1 MKNSEIEWKG
11 FLRKDGSMGI
21 RNIILV
27 VFTVE
32 CAQHVAQ
39 RIIAGEKDCHLIGF
53 PGCKDNEYATRL
65 LISLS
70 QHPNVGAALFVG
82 LGCEY
87 TQPDRLCEMVK
98 KSGRPSY
105 WFLIQEEGGTE
116 KSIRKGKEIVEKMRK
131 EINKTTSK
139 ISMGFED
146 LVIGCACG
154 GSDAT
159 SGLAGNPL
167 AGIFIDRLVDSGG
180 RAVFEEI
187 VELVGLLPLLQDRA
201 ATADTREELTALYH
215 KMELYCK
222 NVRHYSIAPGNYAGG
237 LSTIE
242 EKSLGALAKSGSRPI
257 KGVIKVSEKPPEPG
271 LWLMDTVPDDY
282 YMQFGYTDPND
293 SEGLMNLLSSGA
305 QIILFVTGRGSVIGC
320 PISPVI
326 KITGNSY
333 TFQIMEGDMDINA
346 GKILSG
352 ESNFKEVVE
361 ELQNF
366 VVRVCKGE
374 KTKSEILGH
383 REFYIPYKYQA
394 LNRQNGQCLVLGTIG
409 EVT

>member
-1 MKNSEIEWKG
+1 MKRHETEWKG
-11 FLRKDGSMGI
+11 FLRMDGSKGI
-21 RNIILV
+21 RNLILV
-27 VFTVE
+27 VYTVD
-32 CAQHVAQ
+32 CAKHVAE
-39 RIIAGEKDCHLIGF
+39 RISEGETDIHLIGF

-87 TQPDRLCEMVK
+87 TQPDRLCEIVK
-98 KSGRPSY
+98 KSGRSSY

-116 KSIRKGKEIVEKMRK
+116 KSIRIGKEIVEKMRN

-139 ISMGFED
+139 VSMGFED

-187 VELVGLLPLLQDRA
+187 VELVGLLPLLEDRS
-201 ATADTREELTALYH
+201 ATAGAKKELTAAYN
-215 KMELYCK
+215 KMGLYCK
-222 NVRHYSIAPGNYAGG
+222 GVCHYSITPGNYAGG

-242 EKSLGALAKSGSRPI
+242 EKSLGAFAKSGSRPI

-293 SEGLMNLLSSGA
+293 SEGLMNLLSSGT

-333 TFQIMEGDMDINA
+333 TFQKMEEDMDINA
-346 GKILSG
+346 GKILTG
-352 ESNFKEVVE
+352 ESNFKEVVD
-361 ELQNF
+361 ELQNL

-374 KTKSEILGH
+374 KTKSEVLGH
-383 REFYIPYKYQA
+383 REFYIPYKYQTQ
-394 LNRQNGQCLVLGTIG
+394 NRRNG
-409 EVT
+409 